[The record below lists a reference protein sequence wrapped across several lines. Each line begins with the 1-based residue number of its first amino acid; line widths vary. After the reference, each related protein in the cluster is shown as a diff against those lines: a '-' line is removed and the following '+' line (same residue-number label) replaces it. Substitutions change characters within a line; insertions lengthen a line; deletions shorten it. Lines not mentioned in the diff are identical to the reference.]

1 MTNRFKETFYITDHS
16 ERLLSNASFSDFNL
30 PPLFMRRIIES
41 FGVVGKVGQKN
52 QKLNRTVEPNRTEP
66 ILN

>member
-1 MTNRFKETFYITDHS
+1 MIQFKKFDPVTQVG
-16 ERLLSNASFSDFNL
+16 NL
-30 PPLFMRRIIES
+30 IR
-41 FGVVGKVGQKN
+41 GGQKN